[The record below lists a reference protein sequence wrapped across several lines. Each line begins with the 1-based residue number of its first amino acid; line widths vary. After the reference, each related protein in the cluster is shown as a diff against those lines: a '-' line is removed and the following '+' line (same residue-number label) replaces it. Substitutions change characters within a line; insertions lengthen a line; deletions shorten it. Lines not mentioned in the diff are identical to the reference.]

1 MTEAVFSTQG
11 SLFPCLLSEEL
22 ENYIG
27 FRVDTLYMFT
37 LYFLIYI
44 QGCRDFFLN
53 HLHFICVCP
62 FVYVND
68 SRTQET
74 MESTVHLHT
83 LASPHI
89 TTHKCLRRA
98 ITPPPMHMSIE
109 TS

>member
-11 SLFPCLLSEEL
+11 SLFLCLLSEEL

-44 QGCRDFFLN
+44 QSY

-62 FVYVND
+62 FIYVND

-83 LASPHI
+83 LTSPHI
-89 TTHKCLRRA
+89 TTHKCLRGA
-98 ITPPPMHMSIE
+98 IVPPPMHMFIE